1 MEPLSLA
8 HSAGMF
14 DLWSREEV
22 CRHSGP
28 AYDYAHRSIPLPA
41 RSPADSDKVID
52 FFVRSAAEG
61 TRFRWA
67 LLTRADGLFVG
78 AAGFNTLRRCSEY
91 AYHLDPRF
99 WGQGLMTEAS
109 LMAMA
114 WLAGRP
120 GCTQVEAFIDP
131 ANLASIRLA
140 TRLGLRPTGESE
152 DGAGRY
158 AASVGELHLAPHA
171 TPS

>member
-1 MEPLSLA
+1 MVERGGLPL
-8 HSAGMF
+8 
-14 DLWSREEV
+14 
-22 CRHSGP
+22 SGP
-28 AYDYAHRSIPLPA
+28 AYDYAHRPIPLPA
-41 RSPADSDKVID
+41 RSPADSDKIID

-99 WGQGLMTEAS
+99 WGRGLMTEAS
-109 LMAMA
+109 LMAMS
-114 WLAGRP
+114 WLGGRP

-131 ANLASIRLA
+131 VNLASIRLA

-171 TPS
+171 RPS